1 MCDNTT
7 AKNQTLK
14 CFLNGSKINMK
25 SSEKQEISE
34 DKFVIKLN
42 GIPSKQPIVESQDED
57 EIQRRNLKKIA
68 LNFIRIRDDY
78 YKIVL
83 RPDKSG
89 KFYKDLLRLSKTTI
103 TDDYTKGILKY
114 INKYDDFTLVASHTN
129 YQQVIN
135 GFYNQYHE
143 VTHKPTQGDYVN
155 IFHIL
160 THIFGESHIDFILDY
175 LQILYTNPNQC
186 LPIILIE
193 SEEKNT
199 GKTTFSNLLYWIFQ
213 FNAMKLGNGD
223 LHSDFS
229 GFWLQRLLLIVDE
242 TSLEKQGVMQMLKRL
257 STETG
262 KVISNEKNKAQR
274 EVDFIGKFVMLS
286 NDAGKA
292 LPIERGDPRWAVFK
306 APTFAEKGYKDDPK
320 ISEKIQQEIS
330 AFLHF
335 LVNRTLVHPL
345 ESRMYF
351 HPEVYHTSQLMLYY
365 ENSISLVAQ
374 AIKQLVKDSF
384 MMFPNETELNFSITN
399 IMDELKGN
407 VRGLEKERVRKAL
420 NSELKIEQSAKKG
433 RYDFF
438 SLSGA
443 ERGNSCSI
451 EGNSITY
458 KFLKANS

>member
-1 MCDNTT
+1 M
-7 AKNQTLK
+7 
-14 CFLNGSKINMK
+14 
-25 SSEKQEISE
+25 
-34 DKFVIKLN
+34 
-42 GIPSKQPIVESQDED
+42 
-57 EIQRRNLKKIA
+57 
-68 LNFIRIRDDY
+68 NFIRIRDDY
-78 YKIVL
+78 YKIVK

-89 KFYKDLLRLSKTTI
+89 KLYKDLLRLSKTTI
-103 TDDYTKGILKY
+103 TDDYTKGVLKY
-114 INKYDDFTLVASHTN
+114 INKYDDFTLVASHIN

-175 LQILYTNPNQC
+175 IQILYTNPNQC

-242 TSLEKQGVMQMLKRL
+242 TSLEKQGVTQMLKRL

-262 KVISNEKNKAQR
+262 KVTSNEKNKAQR
-274 EVDFIGKFVMLS
+274 EVDFIGKFIFLS
-286 NDAGKA
+286 NDEGKA
-292 LPIERGDPRWAVFK
+292 LQIERGDPRWAVFK
-306 APTFAEKGYKDDPK
+306 ASTFAEKGYKDDPQ
-320 ISEKIQQEIS
+320 ISQKIQQEIP

-335 LVNRTLVHPL
+335 LMNRTIIHPL
-345 ESRMYF
+345 KSRMYF
-351 HPEVYHTSQLMLYY
+351 DPEVYRTSQLMLYY
-365 ENSISLVAQ
+365 DNSISLVAQ
-374 AIKQLVKDSF
+374 AIRQLVKDTF
-384 MMFPNETELNFSITN
+384 AMFPDETELRFSITN

-407 VRGLEKERVRKAL
+407 IRFLEKEKVRKAL
-420 NSELKIEQSAKKG
+420 DIELKIKQSEKKA
-433 RYDFF
+433 RYDYL
-438 SLSGA
+438 SLASA
-443 ERGNSCSI
+443 ERGNTSSL
-451 EGNSITY
+451 ESNSITY
-458 KFLKANS
+458 QFIK

>member
-1 MCDNTT
+1 ME
-7 AKNQTLK
+7 LS
-14 CFLNGSKINMK
+14 SKKQDKVEQK
-25 SSEKQEISE
+25 SIIVLENLTQQDLDQKAEQ
-34 DKFVIKLN
+34 DAIK
-42 GIPSKQPIVESQDED
+42 KAED
-57 EIQRRNLKKIA
+57 EAQKRKNLKKIA
-68 LNFIRIRDDY
+68 LDFIRVRDDY
-78 YKIVL
+78 HKIVY

-89 KFYKDLLRLSKTTI
+89 KLFKDLLRLSKTTI
-103 TDDYTKGILKY
+103 TDDHTKGILKY
-114 INKYDDFTLVASHTN
+114 INKYDDFTLVASHIN

-143 VTHKPTQGDYVN
+143 VTHKPTQGDCVN

-160 THIFGESHIDFILDY
+160 THIFGESHLNFILDY

-262 KVISNEKNKAQR
+262 KVVSNEKNKAQR

-306 APTFAEKGYKDDPK
+306 APTFAEKGYKDDPN
-320 ISEKIQQEIS
+320 ITEKIKREIP

-335 LVNRTLVHPL
+335 LMNRILVHPL

-351 HPEVYHTSQLMLYY
+351 APEVYRTSQLMLYY

-374 AIKQLVKDSF
+374 AIKQLVKDTF
-384 MMFPNETELNFSITN
+384 AMFPDETELKFSITN

-407 VRGLEKERVRKAL
+407 IRFLERKKVRQALEKEL
-420 NSELKIEQSAKKG
+420 NLVELKKNE
-433 RYDFF
+433 YTFL
-438 SLSGA
+438 SLSSA
-443 ERGNSCSI
+443 ERNSTSSFRQ
-451 EGNSITY
+451 NNVTFQFF
-458 KFLKANS
+458 K

>member
-1 MCDNTT
+1 
-7 AKNQTLK
+7 
-14 CFLNGSKINMK
+14 MK
-25 SSEKQEISE
+25 SLLEKQEKIKE
-34 DKFVIKLN
+34 KAIVVLENITQQDLDK
-42 GIPSKQPIVESQDED
+42 KQEED
-57 EIQRRNLKKIA
+57 EAKKKQNLKKVA

-89 KFYKDLLRLSKTTI
+89 KLYKDLLKLSKTTI
-103 TDDYTKGILKY
+103 TDDYTKRILTY
-114 INKYDDFTLVASHTN
+114 INKYDDFTLVASHIN

-143 VTHKPTQGDYVN
+143 VTHKPTQGDCVN

-193 SEEKNT
+193 SSDKNT
-199 GKTTFSNLLYWIFQ
+199 GKTTVSNLFYWIFQ
-213 FNAMKLGNGD
+213 YNAIKLGNSD
-223 LHSDFS
+223 LQSEFS
-229 GFWLQRLLLIVDE
+229 GFWLQRLLIIVDE
-242 TSLEKQGVMQMLKRL
+242 TSLEKQGVTQMLKRL

-262 KVISNEKNKAQR
+262 KVTSNEKNKAQR
-274 EVDFIGKFVMLS
+274 EVDFIGKFIFLS
-286 NDAGKA
+286 NDEGKA
-292 LPIERGDPRWAVFK
+292 LQIERGDPRWAVFK

-320 ISEKIQQEIS
+320 ISEKIQQEIP

-335 LVNRTLVHPL
+335 LMNRKLVHSL

-351 HPEVYHTSQLMLYY
+351 DPEVYRTSQLMLYY

-374 AIKQLVKDSF
+374 AIKQLVKDTF
-384 MMFPNETELNFSITN
+384 GMFPDETELRFSITN

-407 VRGLEKERVRKAL
+407 IRFLERKRVRLALEKEL
-420 NSELKIEQSAKKG
+420 NLVELKKNE
-433 RYDFF
+433 YTYL
-438 SLSGA
+438 SLASA
-443 ERGNSCSI
+443 ERGHTSNTLS
-451 EGNSITY
+451 NNVTFQ
-458 KFLKANS
+458 FLK

>member
-1 MCDNTT
+1 MKP
-7 AKNQTLK
+7 KN
-14 CFLNGSKINMK
+14 
-25 SSEKQEISE
+25 QEISD
-34 DKFVIKLN
+34 DKTVIKLE
-42 GIPSKQPIVESQDED
+42 GFPPKQVLPEPQDNSDED
-57 EIQRRNLKKIA
+57 EIVKAERKRKLRQIA
-68 LNFIRIRDDY
+68 LKYIRIRDDY

-89 KFYKDLLRLSKTTI
+89 KLYKDLLKLSKTTI
-103 TDDYTKGILKY
+103 TDDFTKAILKY
-114 INKYDDFTLVASHTN
+114 IKKFDDFTLVASHTD
-129 YQQVIN
+129 YQQSIN

-143 VTHKPTQGDYVN
+143 VTHIPKEGDCEH
-155 IFHIL
+155 IFHIIK
-160 THIFGESHIDFILDY
+160 HIFGESHFDFILDY
-175 LQILYTNPNQC
+175 LQILYKNPNQC

-213 FNAMKLGNGD
+213 FNAMKLGNSD

-320 ISEKIQQEIS
+320 ISEKIQQEIP

-335 LVNRTLVHPL
+335 LVNRTLIHSR

-351 HPEVYHTSQLMLYY
+351 APEVYRTSQLMLYY
-365 ENSISLVAQ
+365 DNSISLVAQ
-374 AIKQLVKDSF
+374 AIKQLVKDTF
-384 MMFPNETELNFSITN
+384 AMFPDETELRFSITN

-407 VRGLEKERVRKAL
+407 IRFLEKEKVRKAL
-420 NSELKIEQSAKKG
+420 DIELKIKQSEKKA
-433 RYDFF
+433 RYDYL
-438 SLSGA
+438 SLASA
-443 ERGNSCSI
+443 ERGNTASLES
-451 EGNSITY
+451 NSITY
-458 KFLKANS
+458 QFIK

>member
-1 MCDNTT
+1 
-7 AKNQTLK
+7 
-14 CFLNGSKINMK
+14 MK
-25 SSEKQEISE
+25 SDKQTTFEENNI
-34 DKFVIKLN
+34 IKLDT
-42 GIPSKQPIVESQDED
+42 ITQQELEEKEE
-57 EIQRRNLKKIA
+57 EEKKKNLKQIA

-78 YKIVL
+78 YKIVY

-89 KFYKDLLRLSKTTI
+89 KLYKDLLKLSKTTI
-103 TDDYTKGILKY
+103 TDDYTKSILKH
-114 INKYDDFTLVASHTN
+114 IRKFDDFTLVASHTN
-129 YQQVIN
+129 YQQSIN

-143 VTHKPTQGDYVN
+143 ITHMPTQGDCEH

-160 THIFGESHIDFILDY
+160 KHIFGESHFEFILDY

-186 LPIILIE
+186 LPIILVE

-213 FNAMKLGNGD
+213 FNAMKLGNSD

-274 EVDFIGKFVMLS
+274 EVDFIGKFIMLS

-306 APTFAEKGYKDDPK
+306 APTFAEKGYKDDPQ
-320 ISEKIQQEIS
+320 ISSKIQAEIP

-335 LVNRTLVHPL
+335 LINRTLVYPL
-345 ESRMYF
+345 KSRMYF
-351 HPEVYHTSQLMLYY
+351 APEVYRTTQLMLYY
-365 ENSISLVAQ
+365 ENSISMVAH
-374 AIKQLVKDSF
+374 AIKQLVRDTF
-384 MMFPNETELNFSITN
+384 NMFPDETELQFSITN

-407 VRGLEKERVRKAL
+407 IRFLEKEKVRKAL
-420 NSELKIEQSAKKG
+420 DNELQIKQSEKKG
-433 RYDFF
+433 RYDFL

-443 ERGNSCSI
+443 ERGMLSRI
-451 EGNSITY
+451 ESNSITY
-458 KFLKANS
+458 LFSRESYS

>member
-1 MCDNTT
+1 ME
-7 AKNQTLK
+7 A
-14 CFLNGSKINMK
+14 
-25 SSEKQEISE
+25 EKQNKTDENNI
-34 DKFVIKLN
+34 IKLDN
-42 GIPSKQPIVESQDED
+42 LSQEELNHKEEQED
-57 EIQRRNLKKIA
+57 QEKRQNLRKIA
-68 LNFIRIRDDY
+68 LQFIRVRDDY
-78 YKIVL
+78 YKIVH

-89 KFYKDLLRLSKTTI
+89 KLYKDLLKLSKTTI

-114 INKYDDFTLVASHTN
+114 IPKYDDFTLVASHID

-143 VTHKPTQGDYVN
+143 ITHKPTQGDCEN

-160 THIFGESHIDFILDY
+160 THIFGESHTDFILDY

-213 FNAMKLGNGD
+213 FNAMKLGNSD

-242 TSLEKQGVMQMLKRL
+242 TSLEKQGIMQMLKRL

-306 APTFAEKGYKDDPK
+306 APTFAEKGYKDDPN
-320 ISEKIQQEIS
+320 ISEKIRQEIP

-335 LVNRTLVHPL
+335 LMNRTLVHPL
-345 ESRMYF
+345 KSRMYF
-351 HPEVYHTSQLMLYY
+351 DPEVYRTSQLMLYY

-374 AIKQLVKDSF
+374 AIKQLVKDTF
-384 MMFPNETELNFSITN
+384 AMFPDETELRFSISN
-399 IMDELKGN
+399 ILDELKGN
-407 VRGLEKERVRKAL
+407 IRFLERKKVRQALEKEL
-420 NSELKIEQSAKKG
+420 NLKESKKNE
-433 RYDFF
+433 YTYL
-438 SLSGA
+438 SLANA
-443 ERGNSCSI
+443 ERGNTA
-451 EGNSITY
+451 NFKQNNVTY
-458 KFLKANS
+458 HFNKYFDS

>member
-1 MCDNTT
+1 ME
-7 AKNQTLK
+7 LS
-14 CFLNGSKINMK
+14 SKKQDKVEQK
-25 SSEKQEISE
+25 SIIVLENLTQQDLDQKAEQ
-34 DKFVIKLN
+34 DAIK
-42 GIPSKQPIVESQDED
+42 KAED
-57 EIQRRNLKKIA
+57 EAQKRKNLKKIA
-68 LNFIRIRDDY
+68 LDFIRIRDDY
-78 YKIVL
+78 YKIVY

-89 KFYKDLLRLSKTTI
+89 KLFKDLLRLSKTTI
-103 TDDYTKGILKY
+103 TDDHTKGILKY
-114 INKYDDFTLVASHTN
+114 INKYDDFTLVASHIN

-143 VTHKPTQGDYVN
+143 VTHKPTQGDCVN

-160 THIFGESHIDFILDY
+160 THIFGESHLNFILDY

-262 KVISNEKNKAQR
+262 KVVSNEKNKAQR

-306 APTFAEKGYKDDPK
+306 APTFAEKGYKDDPN
-320 ISEKIQQEIS
+320 ITEKIKREIP

-335 LVNRTLVHPL
+335 LMNRILVHPL

-351 HPEVYHTSQLMLYY
+351 APEVYRTSQLMLYY

-374 AIKQLVKDSF
+374 AIKQLVKDTF
-384 MMFPNETELNFSITN
+384 AMFPDETELKFSITN

-407 VRGLEKERVRKAL
+407 IRFLERKKVRQALEKEL
-420 NSELKIEQSAKKG
+420 NLVELKKNE
-433 RYDFF
+433 YTFL
-438 SLSGA
+438 SLSSA
-443 ERGNSCSI
+443 ERNSTSSFRQ
-451 EGNSITY
+451 NNVTFQFF
-458 KFLKANS
+458 K

>member
-1 MCDNTT
+1 MELSSKKQGKVEQNPIIVLENLTESDLDQK
-7 AKNQTLK
+7 AESDTLK
-14 CFLNGSKINMK
+14 KAELEI
-25 SSEKQEISE
+25 EK
-34 DKFVIKLN
+34 K
-42 GIPSKQPIVESQDED
+42 
-57 EIQRRNLKKIA
+57 RNLKKTA

-89 KFYKDLLRLSKTTI
+89 KLYKDLLRLSKTTI
-103 TDDYTKGILKY
+103 TDDYTKGILKH
-114 INKYDDFTLVASHTN
+114 INKYDDFTLVASHIN

-143 VTHKPTQGDYVN
+143 VTHKPTQGDCVN

-160 THIFGESHIDFILDY
+160 THIFGESHLDFILDY

-262 KVISNEKNKAQR
+262 KVVSNEKNKAQR

-306 APTFAEKGYKDDPK
+306 APTFAEKGYKDNPN
-320 ISEKIQQEIS
+320 ISENIKQEIP

-335 LVNRTLVHPL
+335 LGNRTLIHPL

-351 HPEVYHTSQLMLYY
+351 APEVYRTSQLMLYY

-374 AIKQLVKDSF
+374 AIRQLVKDTF
-384 MMFPNETELNFSITN
+384 DMFPDETELKFSITN

-407 VRGLEKERVRKAL
+407 VRLLEKKKVLNAL
-420 NSELKIEQSAKKG
+420 INELKISPSEKRE
-433 RYDFF
+433 RYNFL
-438 SLSGA
+438 SLAGA
-443 ERGNSCSI
+443 ERNNISVVDS
-451 EGNSITY
+451 NSITY
-458 KFLKANS
+458 LFRK

>member
-1 MCDNTT
+1 ME
-7 AKNQTLK
+7 LS
-14 CFLNGSKINMK
+14 SK
-25 SSEKQEISE
+25 KQEKVEQNSIIVLE
-34 DKFVIKLN
+34 NLTQQDLDEKAEQDAIK
-42 GIPSKQPIVESQDED
+42 KAKDEA
-57 EIQRRNLKKIA
+57 EKRKNLKKTA

-89 KFYKDLLRLSKTTI
+89 KLYKDLLRLSKTTI

-114 INKYDDFTLVASHTN
+114 INKYDDFTLVASHIN

-143 VTHKPTQGDYVN
+143 VTHKPTQGDCVN
-155 IFHIL
+155 IFHTL
-160 THIFGESHIDFILDY
+160 THIFGESHLDFILDY

-262 KVISNEKNKAQR
+262 KVVSNEKNKAQR

-306 APTFAEKGYKDDPK
+306 APTFAEKGYKDNPN
-320 ISEKIQQEIS
+320 ISENIKQEIP

-351 HPEVYHTSQLMLYY
+351 APEVYRTSQLMLYY

-374 AIKQLVKDSF
+374 AIKQLVKDTFS
-384 MMFPNETELNFSITN
+384 MFPDETELRFSITN

-407 VRGLEKERVRKAL
+407 VRLLERKRVRQALEKEL
-420 NSELKIEQSAKKG
+420 NLVELKKNE
-433 RYDFF
+433 YNYL
-438 SLSGA
+438 SLSFA
-443 ERGNSCSI
+443 ERNS
-451 EGNSITY
+451 NSSFTQNNVTFQFF
-458 KFLKANS
+458 K

>member
-1 MCDNTT
+1 M
-7 AKNQTLK
+7 
-14 CFLNGSKINMK
+14 
-25 SSEKQEISE
+25 
-34 DKFVIKLN
+34 
-42 GIPSKQPIVESQDED
+42 
-57 EIQRRNLKKIA
+57 
-68 LNFIRIRDDY
+68 NFIRIRDDY
-78 YKIVL
+78 YKIVK

-89 KFYKDLLRLSKTTI
+89 KLYKDLLRLSKTTI
-103 TDDYTKGILKY
+103 TDDYTKGVLKY
-114 INKYDDFTLVASHTN
+114 INKYDDFTLVASHIN

-175 LQILYTNPNQC
+175 IQILYTNPNQC

-242 TSLEKQGVMQMLKRL
+242 TSLEKQGVTQMLKRL

-306 APTFAEKGYKDDPK
+306 ASTFAEKGYKDDPQ
-320 ISEKIQQEIS
+320 ISQKIQQEIP

-335 LVNRTLVHPL
+335 LMNRTIIHPL
-345 ESRMYF
+345 KSRMYF
-351 HPEVYHTSQLMLYY
+351 DPEVYRTSQLMLYY
-365 ENSISLVAQ
+365 DNSISLVAQ
-374 AIKQLVKDSF
+374 AIRQLVKDTF
-384 MMFPNETELNFSITN
+384 AMFPDETELRFSITN

-407 VRGLEKERVRKAL
+407 IRFLEKEKVRKAL
-420 NSELKIEQSAKKG
+420 DIELKIKQSEKKA
-433 RYDFF
+433 RYDYL
-438 SLSGA
+438 SLASA
-443 ERGNSCSI
+443 ERGNTSSL
-451 EGNSITY
+451 ESNSITY
-458 KFLKANS
+458 QFIK

>member
-1 MCDNTT
+1 MES
-7 AKNQTLK
+7 L
-14 CFLNGSKINMK
+14 
-25 SSEKQEISE
+25 EKQENLTDNS
-34 DKFVIKLN
+34 VIKLN
-42 GIPSKQPIVESQDED
+42 GTPAKQPIIESEDED
-57 EIQRRNLKKIA
+57 EKQRRNLKKIA
-68 LNFIRIRDDY
+68 QNYLRIRDDY
-78 YKIVL
+78 YKIVF

-89 KFYKDLLRLSKTTI
+89 KLYKDLLKRSKATI

-129 YQQVIN
+129 YQQSIN

-143 VTHKPTQGDYVN
+143 VTHKPTQGDCVN

-160 THIFGESHIDFILDY
+160 THIFGESYIDFILDY

-213 FNAMKLGNGD
+213 FNAMKLGNSD

-306 APTFAEKGYKDDPK
+306 APTFAEKGYKDDPQ
-320 ISEKIQQEIS
+320 ISQKIQQEIP

-351 HPEVYHTSQLMLYY
+351 APEVYRTSQLMLYY
-365 ENSISLVAQ
+365 ENSISLYAQ
-374 AIKQLVKDSF
+374 AIKQLVKDTF
-384 MMFPNETELNFSITN
+384 AMFPDETELKFSITN
-399 IMDELKGN
+399 IMDELRGN
-407 VRGLEKERVRKAL
+407 IRGLDKEKVRKAL
-420 NSELKIEQSAKKG
+420 DNELKIKQSEKKG

-438 SLSGA
+438 SLSSA
-443 ERGNSCSI
+443 ERNNTSRI
-451 EGNSITY
+451 ESNSITY
-458 KFLKANS
+458 QFLK

>member
-1 MCDNTT
+1 ME
-7 AKNQTLK
+7 LS
-14 CFLNGSKINMK
+14 SK
-25 SSEKQEISE
+25 KQENVEQKSIIVLE
-34 DKFVIKLN
+34 NLTQQDLDQKAEQDAIK
-42 GIPSKQPIVESQDED
+42 KTEE
-57 EIQRRNLKKIA
+57 EAEKRRNLKNTA

-89 KFYKDLLRLSKTTI
+89 KLYKDLLRLSKTTI

-114 INKYDDFTLVASHTN
+114 INKYDDFTLVASHIN

-143 VTHKPTQGDYVN
+143 VTHRPTQGDCVN

-193 SEEKNT
+193 SSEKNT
-199 GKTTFSNLLYWIFQ
+199 GKTTVSNLFYWIFQ
-213 FNAMKLGNGD
+213 YNAIKLGNSD
-223 LHSDFS
+223 LQSEFG
-229 GFWLQRLLLIVDE
+229 GFWLQRLLIIVDE
-242 TSLEKQGVMQMLKRL
+242 TSLEKQGVTQMLKRL

-262 KVISNEKNKAQR
+262 KVTSNEKNKAQR
-274 EVDFIGKFVMLS
+274 EVDFIGKFIFLS
-286 NDAGKA
+286 NDEGKA
-292 LPIERGDPRWAVFK
+292 LQIERGDPRWAVFK

-320 ISEKIQQEIS
+320 ISEKIQQEIP

-345 ESRMYF
+345 ESRMF
-351 HPEVYHTSQLMLYY
+351 FAPEVYRTSQLMLYY
-365 ENSISLVAQ
+365 DNSISFVAQ
-374 AIKQLVKDSF
+374 AIKQLAKDTF
-384 MMFPNETELNFSITN
+384 AMFPDETELRFSKAN

-407 VRGLEKERVRKAL
+407 IRFLEKSKVQKAL
-420 NSELKIEQSAKKG
+420 EQELKIMPLKKNE
-433 RYDFF
+433 YYYL
-438 SLSGA
+438 SLSCA
-443 ERGNSCSI
+443 ERDSTSSFKQN
-451 EGNSITY
+451 NVTY
-458 KFLKANS
+458 QFLKNYDS